1 MLKLEPEALQI
12 PMLLSIK
19 LLMRSTFGWEAQFL
33 DGAGWKALVLG
44 CSRVLGDALATP
56 ARAVGLGALVVG
68 EAQQVPCGAG
78 GASALFHDLSPLQH
92 PS

>member
-19 LLMRSTFGWEAQFL
+19 PPMRSTFGWEAQFL
-33 DGAGWKALVLG
+33 DGAGRKALVPG
-44 CSRVLGDALATP
+44 CSHVLGDALATP
-56 ARAVGLGALVVG
+56 ATVDLGALVVG